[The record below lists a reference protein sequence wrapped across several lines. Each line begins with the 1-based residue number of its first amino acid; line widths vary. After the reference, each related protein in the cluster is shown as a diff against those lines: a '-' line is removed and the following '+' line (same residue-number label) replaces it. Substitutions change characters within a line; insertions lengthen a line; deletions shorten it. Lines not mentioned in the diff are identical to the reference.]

1 MSRRTRIGGALLA
14 AGLMMA
20 LQAHADDSG
29 VAVLAG
35 GCFWCI
41 EHDLEGKPGV
51 IDVVSGYAGGKST
64 TANYKAVSTGRTDH
78 IEVVEVRFN
87 PDQLSYAALLDLF
100 WRAIDP
106 TDGGGQFCD
115 RGPQYRPAIFALNDE
130 QARIAKSSKA
140 ALEASG
146 WLPAP
151 VAVEIL
157 PAARFYKAESGHQ
170 NYAERNTVRYKYYR
184 FSCGRDARVRE
195 VWSKAPPAEAP

>member
-1 MSRRTRIGGALLA
+1 MSRRMRIGGALLA
-14 AGLMMA
+14 AGLVMVS
-20 LQAHADDSG
+20 QVQADDSG

-41 EHDLEGKPGV
+41 EHDLEGKPGI

-87 PDQLSYAALLDLF
+87 PEQLSYAALLDLF

-115 RGPQYRPAIFALNDE
+115 RGPQYRPAIFALNE
-130 QARIAKSSKA
+130 KQARIAEDSKA

-157 PAARFYKAESGHQ
+157 PAARFYKAEAGHQ
-170 NYAERNTVRYKYYR
+170 NYAERNTLRYKYYR
-184 FSCGRDARVRE
+184 ISCGRDARVRE
-195 VWSKAPPAEAP
+195 VWAKAPPVDAH